1 MALSSIGIFSLML
14 PLLIGPTLGWPVWCW
29 GLFLFAFLMLLQ
41 FVRHEKA
48 YAKRGKVLLF
58 DLILLKNKRFGL
70 GCLLIL
76 FIYST
81 SSSLFLVLALFLQ
94 KGLGF
99 NALEA
104 GLIFAPASIGF
115 VLSSLSAP
123 YWIKRFGNHV
133 LTIGTLL
140 YVISFI
146 ALMIFIAILPPT
158 SSSMAFPLFVGVVPI
173 LLLLGYGQGFIM
185 TPLLNVI
192 LAFVHV
198 RFAGMASGVI
208 ATLQQIGAAFGVA
221 VVGVFIQKHINNV
234 DPISFLAYQNT
245 FVQSMLYNVFA
256 IFVVCYLLKKLLR
269 TENLAQK
276 NN

>member
-1 MALSSIGIFSLML
+1 
-14 PLLIGPTLGWPVWCW
+14 
-29 GLFLFAFLMLLQ
+29 MLLQ

-158 SSSMAFPLFVGVVPI
+158 SSSMTFPLFVGVVPI

-198 RFAGMASGVI
+198 RFAGMVSGVI
-208 ATLQQIGAAFGVA
+208 ATAFGVA
-221 VVGVFIQKHINNV
+221 VVSVFIQRHINNV
-234 DPISFLAYQNT
+234 DPISFLAYQNA